1 MDGAELKDFC
11 ETSLGFL
18 SAAWIIRSNLDATS
32 LYLNHHMIEDV
43 TQMHTIIFWCR
54 SASSE
59 RMHLIIPVV
68 NANP

>member
-11 ETSLGFL
+11 KTSLGFL
-18 SAAWIIRSNLDATS
+18 SAAWNMRSNLDEAI
-32 LYLNHHMIEDV
+32 LNPKNHPIVDAI
-43 TQMHTIIFWCR
+43 QMHTIIFWCR